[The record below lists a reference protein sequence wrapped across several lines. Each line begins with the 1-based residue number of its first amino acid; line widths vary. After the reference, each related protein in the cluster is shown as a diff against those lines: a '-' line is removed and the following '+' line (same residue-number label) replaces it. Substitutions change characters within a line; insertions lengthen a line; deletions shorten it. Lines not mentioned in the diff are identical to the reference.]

1 MKYLIFDFN
10 GTILNDTELGLE
22 CINRCIDDFLNRDHL
37 SLKEYRNIF
46 TFPVKHYY
54 EVVGFD
60 FDVLSWEEVGRKWMD
75 YYEAGFDNCQ
85 LYDGIKEILIKNHL
99 LGNKNIVLSASKLD
113 MLKGQLD
120 KLDILDMFDEVLG
133 IDNIYATS
141 KLPIGLEFIKDKD
154 PNECLMIG
162 DTLHDGEVARA
173 MGVECVLVARGHQ
186 SKDVLCQSGLRVYD
200 DIREALL

>member
-10 GTILNDTELGLE
+10 GTILNDTGLGLE
-22 CINRCIDDFLNRDHL
+22 CINRCIDDFLDRDHL
-37 SLKEYRNIF
+37 SLEEYRNIF

-60 FDVLSWEEVGRKWMD
+60 FDVLSWEKVGRKWMD
-75 YYEAGFDNCQ
+75 YYEAGFDKCQ

-120 KLDILDMFDEVLG
+120 KLGIIDMFDEVLG

-141 KLPIGLEFIKDKD
+141 KLPIGLEFIKDKNPKD
-154 PNECLMIG
+154 CLMIG

-200 DIREALL
+200 DIREVLL

>member
-1 MKYLIFDFN
+1 
-10 GTILNDTELGLE
+10 
-22 CINRCIDDFLNRDHL
+22 
-37 SLKEYRNIF
+37 
-46 TFPVKHYY
+46 
-54 EVVGFD
+54 
-60 FDVLSWEEVGRKWMD
+60 
-75 YYEAGFDNCQ
+75 
-85 LYDGIKEILIKNHL
+85 
-99 LGNKNIVLSASKLD
+99 

-173 MGVECVLVARGHQ
+173 MGVECVLVANGHQ
-186 SKDVLCQSGLRVYD
+186 SKDVLCQSGLMVYD
-200 DIREALL
+200 DIREVLL

>member
-1 MKYLIFDFN
+1 
-10 GTILNDTELGLE
+10 
-22 CINRCIDDFLNRDHL
+22 
-37 SLKEYRNIF
+37 
-46 TFPVKHYY
+46 
-54 EVVGFD
+54 
-60 FDVLSWEEVGRKWMD
+60 MD
-75 YYEAGFDNCQ
+75 YYETGFDKCQ

-141 KLPIGLEFIKDKD
+141 KLPIGLEFIKDKNPKD
-154 PNECLMIG
+154 CLMIG

-173 MGVECVLVARGHQ
+173 MGVECVLVANGHQ

-200 DIREALL
+200 DIREVKL

>member
-1 MKYLIFDFN
+1 M
-10 GTILNDTELGLE
+10 
-22 CINRCIDDFLNRDHL
+22 
-37 SLKEYRNIF
+37 
-46 TFPVKHYY
+46 
-54 EVVGFD
+54 
-60 FDVLSWEEVGRKWMD
+60 
-75 YYEAGFDNCQ
+75 
-85 LYDGIKEILIKNHL
+85 
-99 LGNKNIVLSASKLD
+99 SASKLD

-173 MGVECVLVARGHQ
+173 MGVECVLVANGHQ
-186 SKDVLCQSGLRVYD
+186 SKNVLAQSGLMVYD
-200 DIREALL
+200 DIREVLL